1 MKHRLF
7 LRIGSLLTFLL
18 TLAWS
23 LLNVSCTDS
32 ETTDDT
38 EFALYYAG
46 VTDIG
51 PSMNF
56 TLDAP
61 TYKGAAPSDFTI
73 TGVKLDGSSVETS
86 SFTVDAATGA
96 IHIENTSS
104 LAVGTYTLDVACNSG
119 GNHYSFSDIVT
130 INMMKPVPDG
140 ITVEPNLLTVD
151 YADVIG
157 GAASLPTAQ
166 VTTDGNHISIKK
178 YLIANVRKDEALV
191 KDNNFFKI
199 SNAGLISIVP
209 GKTNIEPGVYVLDL
223 KLTTAVAGEDSEEGI
238 FTNAV
243 TINVTSKPLGL
254 TYTPAQNSV
263 EVNATEAVTS
273 SVPELFGS
281 PEGLTYKLK
290 SVTPANA
297 PVSVDS
303 KTGTVTMAGNHGLA
317 VNTVVKVSVT
327 ATNKYGSADFDDV
340 YTFNI
345 VPFIAPIT
353 KFAYGDKAD
362 VIQGVAFSNKVAEM
376 DGAEVQYSFVDKDT
390 KLAELKINP
399 STGEVYADKGNSIP
413 LGTYTVKVL
422 AKNAKG
428 QKEASFKLEI
438 VKNKYYFTYV
448 HWGNNLGLTP
458 ARNYASQYRTTETGF
473 EISVKESDI
482 PSGVEAQYSIA
493 SRSDSKLTAEID
505 AQTGKLTIS
514 GYNGKNVK
522 VYMVLVKVVTGK
534 GTAGETSITVPVFI
548 NYSAPVNGVTITYTP
563 FVFQVNP
570 QKGGTSVAPKVEG
583 ADASK
588 LQMDYRRSFS
598 YTNLNGP
605 ASHISGNLN
614 ETSTNT
620 FIYSMWKS
628 YYGDGP
634 VKAGEKNPMS
644 YYKNESGLAA
654 ALGYVNA
661 TKGCA
666 VTINPG
672 KWQDEAGYA
681 NGVFMGQMTFLTTGN
696 ATNEDINASKNTIF
710 PIAIWFDTK
719 F

>member
-18 TLAWS
+18 TLAWG

-86 SFTVDAATGA
+86 CFTVDAATGA
-96 IHIENTSS
+96 IHIENSSS

-119 GNHYSFSDIVT
+119 GSHYSFSDIVT

-140 ITVEPNLLTVD
+140 ITVEPNQLTVD

-157 GAASLPTAQ
+157 GGASLPTAQ

-191 KDNNFFKI
+191 KDNDFFKI

-281 PEGLTYKLK
+281 PEELTYKLK

-303 KTGTVTMAGNHGLA
+303 KTGTVTMAGNHRLA

-345 VPFIAPIT
+345 VPFISPIT

-362 VIQGVAFSNKVAEM
+362 VIQGVAFSNKVVEM
-376 DGAEVQYSFVDKDT
+376 DGAEVQYSFVDKDA
-390 KLAELKINP
+390 KLADLKINP

-422 AKNAKG
+422 AKNTKG

-458 ARNYASQYRTTETGF
+458 ARNYASQYRTTESGF
-473 EISVKESDI
+473 KISVKESDI

-493 SRSDSKLTAEID
+493 SKSDSRLTVEID
-505 AQTGKLTIS
+505 SKTGNLKIL
-514 GYNGKNVK
+514 GYNGVNAK
-522 VYMVLVKVVTGK
+522 VYMIIVNVVTGK
-534 GTAGETSITVPVFI
+534 GTAGETSMKVPVFV

-583 ADASK
+583 ADAGK

-644 YYKNESGLAA
+644 YYKNESGLAS

-681 NGVFMGQMTFLTTGN
+681 NGVFMGQMTFVTTGN
-696 ATNEDINASKNTIF
+696 ATNEEINASKNTIF